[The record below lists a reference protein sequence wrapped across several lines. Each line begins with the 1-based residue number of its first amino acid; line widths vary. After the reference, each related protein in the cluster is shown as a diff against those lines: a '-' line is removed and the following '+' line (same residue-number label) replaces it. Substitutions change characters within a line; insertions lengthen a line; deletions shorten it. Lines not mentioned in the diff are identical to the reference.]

1 MTEPVVPATPAS
13 NLIGFLCDTP
23 MVGSGYFGMLQI
35 GLMAGCHKWETALV
49 IKSFDLTDPWLGD
62 RVRSLLE
69 RTPLRGLILP
79 EPICEIPAVLDAVAD
94 AGLPVVRIAP
104 HTDTGKTLDI
114 CLDNRAAAYD
124 MTRHLIELGHKAIT
138 FVKGPPD
145 HGDAIARLE
154 GFRAAMADAGL
165 PVDEAALQT
174 GGFDYA
180 QGLGAAEHLLAQTPL
195 PTAVFACNDEVA
207 AAVLSTA
214 HRLGLEIP
222 DDFSLAGFDDSP
234 LARSVFPQIT
244 TCRQKMELT
253 GYMAVDFVIDP
264 PTSAEARKRPMQ
276 HELVIRQSTGKP
288 RC

>member
-1 MTEPVVPATPAS
+1 MTGNTTS

-49 IKSFDLTDPWLGD
+49 VKSFDLSDPHLGD
-62 RVRSLLE
+62 RVRTLLAH
-69 RTPLRGLILP
+69 TPLRGVILP
-79 EPICEIPAVLDAVAD
+79 EPICEIPAVLEAVIED
-94 AGLPVVRIAP
+94 GLPAVRIAP
-104 HTDTGKTLDI
+104 HSDNAATLDI
-114 CLDNRAAAYD
+114 CVDNEAAAYD
-124 MTRHLIELGHKAIT
+124 MTRHLIDLGHKAIT
-138 FVKGPPD
+138 FIKGPPE
-145 HGDAIARLE
+145 HGDAMARLA
-154 GFRAAMADAGL
+154 GFLRAMSDAGL
-165 PVDEAALQT
+165 AVDESRLLT

-180 QGLGAAEHLLAQTPL
+180 QGLGAAELLLAQKPL

-214 HRLGLEIP
+214 HRMGLEIP
-222 DDFSLAGFDDSP
+222 DDLSLAGFDDSP

-264 PTSAEARKRPMQ
+264 PSSAEARKRPMQ
-276 HELVIRQSTGKP
+276 HELVIRQSTARP
-288 RC
+288 QV

>member
-1 MTEPVVPATPAS
+1 MATTS

-49 IKSFDLTDPWLGD
+49 VKSFDLTDPGLGD
-62 RVRSLLE
+62 RVRALVE
-69 RTPLRGLILP
+69 RTPLRGVILP
-79 EPICEIPAVLDAVAD
+79 EPICEIGAVLEAVTAG
-94 AGLPVVRIAP
+94 GLPVVRIAP
-104 HTDTGKTLDI
+104 HSDRSSTLDI
-114 CLDNRAAAYD
+114 CIDNDAAAYD
-124 MTRHLIELGHKAIT
+124 LTRHLIGLGHTRIT

-145 HGDAIARLE
+145 HGDAKARLA
-154 GFRAAMADAGL
+154 GFCRAMADSGL
-165 PVDEAALQT
+165 SVNTDELLT

-180 QGLGAAEHLLAQTPL
+180 QGLGAAERLLAQGEL

-207 AAVLSTA
+207 AAILSTA
-214 HRLGLEIP
+214 HRLGFRIP

-234 LARSVFPQIT
+234 LARSVWPQIT

-264 PTSAEARKRPMQ
+264 PTEAEARKRPML

-288 RC
+288 RP

>member
-1 MTEPVVPATPAS
+1 MAGNTTS

-49 IKSFDLTDPWLGD
+49 VKSFDLTDTALAG
-62 RVRSLLE
+62 RVRALLE
-69 RTPLRGLILP
+69 RTPLRGIILP
-79 EPICEIPAVLDAVAD
+79 EPICEIVPVIEAAVET
-94 AGLPVVRIAP
+94 GLPVVRIAP
-104 HTDTGKTLDI
+104 HTDLGTTLDI

-124 MTRHLIELGHKAIT
+124 MTHYLIGLGHQRIA

-145 HGDAIARLE
+145 HRDAIARLE
-154 GFRAAMADAGL
+154 GFRAAMTDAGL
-165 PVDEAALQT
+165 AIDESQLLT

-180 QGLGAAEHLLAQTPL
+180 QGLGAAERLLAMRPL
-195 PTAVFACNDEVA
+195 PTAIFASNDEVA
-207 AAVLSTA
+207 AAILSTA
-214 HRLGLEIP
+214 HRLGLDIP
-222 DDFSLAGFDDSP
+222 GDFSLAGFDDSP
-234 LARSVFPQIT
+234 LARSVWPQIT

-276 HELVIRQSTGKP
+276 HELVIRQSTARAGRP
-288 RC
+288 IG